1 MPLTMVKPEDLA
13 SFVGKSLEPSS
24 WLLIDQDRINAF
36 ADATNDHQFIHV
48 ACLWSGCKLFVQKI
62 FA

>member
-1 MPLTMVKPEDLA
+1 MPLTMVKPEDLT

-36 ADATNDHQFIHV
+36 ADATNDHQFIH
-48 ACLWSGCKLFVQKI
+48 ADP
-62 FA
+62 

>member
-1 MPLTMVKPEDLA
+1 MPLTIVKPEDLT

-36 ADATNDHQFIHV
+36 ADATNDLSLIH
-48 ACLWSGCKLFVQKI
+48 I
-62 FA
+62 